1 MMEGK
6 PQDIT
11 MRSYLNKAVDETLI
25 AASIAD
31 RVRMALE
38 NVPEWVKISE
48 QEKLECVEF
57 VSARIP
63 KEFGAT

>member
-1 MMEGK
+1 MREPK
-6 PQDIT
+6 PRDIT
-11 MRSYLNKAVDETLI
+11 MRSYLNNAIDETLI

-48 QEKLECVEF
+48 TDKLDCVEY
-57 VSARIP
+57 VASKIP
-63 KEFGAT
+63 KEYGAT